1 MSEPMDNLHFTYTVL
16 ILKAN
21 ADTILFMF

>member
-21 ADTILFMF
+21 ADTKLFMF